1 MQRARVHTV
10 RDFGVSFCIPASLRR
25 TVHEDIPIKLR
36 KLSYALGAKVCD
48 IDVAKPMSE
57 QAFGEIYKAFLDHG
71 ILLFR
76 NQDVTREQHI
86 ELSRRFGELD
96 RHEALP
102 RDRHPDYPELLMVTN
117 EPKADGSP
125 SDTKYTGRQWHSD
138 MSFTTAPSLGSLL
151 KSYAVPEVGGDTLF
165 ANMYMAYDTLSD
177 GMKKLIARLHG
188 IHLSGTRKLANDT
201 TGLDRAEEQ
210 KRINPPVA
218 QPVVRVHPET
228 GRKALYIGEKVKR
241 FDGMTESESKPL
253 IDFLVRHATRA
264 EFLYR
269 HQWKKNDIVA
279 WDNRCVMHQ
288 ALGDFDD
295 TQLRHMERTTV
306 LGTPSGYVVA

>member
-1 MQRARVHTV
+1 MTIR
-10 RDFGVSFCIPASLRR
+10 
-25 TVHEDIPIKLR
+25 LR
-36 KLSYALGAKVCD
+36 KLSYALGAEVLD
-48 IDVAKPMSE
+48 VDVARPMSE
-57 QAFGEIYKAFLDHG
+57 QQFGEIYRAFLDNN

-76 NQDVTREQHI
+76 NQSISRGQHI
-86 ELSRRFGELD
+86 EFSRRFGELD

-102 RDRHPDYPELLMVTN
+102 RDRHKTYSELLMVTN

-151 KSYAVPEVGGDTLF
+151 RCYACPDVGGDTLF
-165 ANMYMAYDTLSD
+165 ANMYLAYEALSD
-177 GMKKLIARLHG
+177 GMKKLIGGLHG
-188 IHLSGTRKLANDT
+188 IHLSGTRKLANDDS
-201 TGLDRAEEQ
+201 GVVRAEEQ

-241 FDGMTESESKPL
+241 FDGWTEEESQPV
-253 IDFLVRHATRA
+253 IEFLVRHATRP

-269 HQWKKNDIVA
+269 HQWRKNDILA

-288 ALGDFDD
+288 ALGDFDE

-306 LGTPSGYVVA
+306 LGTPSGYVATP